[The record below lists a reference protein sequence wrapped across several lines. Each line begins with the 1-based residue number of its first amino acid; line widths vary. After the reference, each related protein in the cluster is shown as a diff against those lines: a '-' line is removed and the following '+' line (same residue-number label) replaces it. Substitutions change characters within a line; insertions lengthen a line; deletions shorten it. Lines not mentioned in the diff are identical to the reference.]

1 MRMCYNRVTTKGK
14 PREGRKDHTMTYNRT
29 ITKAAE
35 IISVALVGEGI
46 AADGWTMQIISAAP
60 VGADADRY
68 AVAVYQP
75 RHRIPSTVWALTI
88 DTAHDGWTIAAR
100 TMECIYNRDTM
111 GADIAPRHALTSAIT
126 GRIRITAPAA
136 ETETTETTETAPA
149 AEPETETETAERAEK
164 ENTMKYIDTTKTPA
178 AEIVTTQRA
187 AEIADALDG
196 IRRER
201 AAYGYRAKQR
211 VTARCIRE
219 AESVGRPTVRVGYC
233 DLQDALSG
241 ITPDCYT
248 AGVYGWNCDVYT
260 IAGLTICT
268 GYRPAA
274 GVRAVGVRELADACK
289 DADAATRDRL
299 LAAWIVTN
307 REMSREGARA

>member
-1 MRMCYNRVTTKGK
+1 
-14 PREGRKDHTMTYNRT
+14 MTYNNT
-29 ITKAAE
+29 ITKASE
-35 IISVALVGEGI
+35 IISVALVGAGI
-46 AADGWTMQIISAAP
+46 AAGGWTMQIISAAP

-68 AVAVYQP
+68 TVAVYQP
-75 RHRIPSTVWALTI
+75 RHRIPSAVWALTI

-136 ETETTETTETAPA
+136 E
-149 AEPETETETAERAEK
+149 PETETTERAEK
-164 ENTMKYIDTTKTPA
+164 ENIMKYIDTTKTPA
-178 AEIVTTQRA
+178 VETVTTQRT
-187 AEIADALDG
+187 AEIADALDD

-201 AAYGYRAKQR
+201 AVYGYPKGRI
-211 VTARCIRE
+211 TARCIRE
-219 AESVGRPTVRVGYC
+219 AERAGRPTVRVGYC
-233 DLQDALSG
+233 GLQDALSG
-241 ITPDCYT
+241 IAPDYYT

-274 GVRAVGVRELADACK
+274 GVRAAGVRELADACR

-299 LAAWIVTN
+299 FAAWIVTN
-307 REMSREGARA
+307 RERAREGARV

>member
-35 IISVALVGEGI
+35 IISVAL
-46 AADGWTMQIISAAP
+46 

>member
-1 MRMCYNRVTTKGK
+1 
-14 PREGRKDHTMTYNRT
+14 MTYNYT

-35 IISVALVGEGI
+35 IIGVALVGAGI

-68 AVAVYQP
+68 TVAVYQP

-100 TMECIYNRDTM
+100 NMDCIYNRDTM
-111 GADIAPRHALTSAIT
+111 GADIAPRHALTSALT
-126 GRIRITAPAA
+126 GRIRIIAPAA
-136 ETETTETTETAPA
+136 ETET
-149 AEPETETETAERAEK
+149 ETETEAETE
-164 ENTMKYIDTTKTPA
+164 TTKK
-178 AEIVTTQRA
+178 A
-187 AEIADALDG
+187 AEIADALDD
-196 IRRER
+196 IRRAR
-201 AAYGYRAKQR
+201 LAYGYGYTAKRR

-219 AESVGRPTVRVGYC
+219 AERAGRPTVRVGYC
-233 DLQDALSG
+233 DLYGALSG
-241 ITPDCYT
+241 IDPDYYT

-274 GVRAVGVRELADACK
+274 GVRAVGVRELADACRG
-289 DADAATRDRL
+289 ADTATCDRL

-307 REMSREGARA
+307 RERAREGVRA